1 MVEMPVAEDQR
12 IHLRRVDLHDLQV
25 VGIGLGGEAE
35 IQQIATCFPAPLG
48 FDVQRQAPLAVERFA
63 RRSIGTSA
71 LHGKA
76 GLFGTAQK
84 DIVRAVGHLL
94 HNDPVDRRHLDAR
107 RRGGRPTDPRGQ
119 QRAAHRSR
127 GLEKTPP
134 IQRRHAGLPVNYP
147 LCARAREIS
156 SDIPEPR
163 PRRTRLSRSS
173 VINIASR
180 RQRAHARQRRSGN
193 SGSSC
198 CTLTMM
204 PLRGGPSLVDEHQV
218 VGMDQAPAG
227 AR

>member
-1 MVEMPVAEDQR
+1 MAENVFAASVEPQILSHFCSARFEKPDQAAVMVEMPVAEDQR
-12 IHLRRVDLHDLQV
+12 IDPRRVDLHDLQV
-25 VGIGLGGEAE
+25 VGIGLGGEAK
-35 IQQIATCFPAPLG
+35 IQQIATCFHAPLG

-76 GLFGTAQK
+76 GLFGAAQK

-107 RRGGRPTDPRGQ
+107 SRGGRPTDPRGQ

-156 SDIPEPR
+156 SDIP
-163 PRRTRLSRSS
+163 
-173 VINIASR
+173 
-180 RQRAHARQRRSGN
+180 
-193 SGSSC
+193 
-198 CTLTMM
+198 
-204 PLRGGPSLVDEHQV
+204 
-218 VGMDQAPAG
+218 DQADATVSLQGNRYRLAAPEGTRSTKA
-227 AR
+227 AIR